1 MKVELSSCGELPSL
15 HSLSPKARTP
25 EPGSVD
31 AQTGSGRVQ
40 LSRSGG
46 GSYSASPRCALN
58 RTEPEG
64 QPQLPWHNCQMP
76 TIWPPPDSAPIVDHT
91 VRGRSVSFSP
101 RLKTSYSIFTDSS
114 LFTICEVRYSRHSMK
129 RYDKCNVK
137 FNLKYNLILL
147 LNGLLNVQYLCFYNW
162 ICLCDIYFEH
172 LKNIGYTNLYI

>member
-1 MKVELSSCGELPSL
+1 MVKGIWKLRSSCGE
-15 HSLSPKARTP
+15 P
-25 EPGSVD
+25 EPARVD

-58 RTEPEG
+58 RTETVG
-64 QPQLPWHNCQMP
+64 QPQLASCHDTIARCSPYGLP
-76 TIWPPPDSAPIVDHT
+76 TTPLLSLIIDHT

-114 LFTICEVRYSRHSMK
+114 LFTICEVRYSRHSLK

-137 FNLKYNLILL
+137 FILKYNLILL

-172 LKNIGYTNLYI
+172 FKNIGYTNLYSYI

>member
-1 MKVELSSCGELPSL
+1 MCISKLRNVKVKCNGEGHLKVELSSCGELPSL
-15 HSLSPKARTP
+15 HSLSPWADGRKP
-25 EPGSVD
+25 EPGRVD

-58 RTEPEG
+58 RAIARCSPYG
-64 QPQLPWHNCQMP
+64 LPP
-76 TIWPPPDSAPIVDHT
+76 TPLLSSITDHT

-101 RLKTSYSIFTDSS
+101 RLKTRYSIFTDSS

-137 FNLKYNLILL
+137 INLKYNLISL
-147 LNGLLNVQYLCFYNW
+147 LNGLLNVQYLCFYN
-162 ICLCDIYFEH
+162 
-172 LKNIGYTNLYI
+172 